1 MIYIPGAIVK
11 AALAPLAQDVH
22 RAVYKAHIRFFFSRE
37 SYAILPIYHTVV
49 TNNTMSLTKFKN
61 FLSYTLHIS

>member
-22 RAVYKAHIRFFFSRE
+22 RAMYKAHIRFFFSRE
-37 SYAILPIYHTVV
+37 SYAILPFNHTAV
-49 TNNTMSLTKFKN
+49 TNNTMSLPKFKN
-61 FLSYTLHIS
+61 FLRYSLSIS